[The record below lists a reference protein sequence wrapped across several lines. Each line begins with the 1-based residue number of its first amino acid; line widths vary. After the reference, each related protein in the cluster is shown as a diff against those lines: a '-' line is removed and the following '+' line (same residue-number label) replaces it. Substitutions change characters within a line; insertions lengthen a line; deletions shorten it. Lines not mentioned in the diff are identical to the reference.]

1 MKLVD
6 LDTKI
11 TALLWDDEH
20 EEETE
25 REMTIGDFLDEFT
38 VEGLLEIPL
47 YIQKDGELYVGS
59 TVQEANDEEIQH

>member
-6 LDTKI
+6 IETKI

-20 EEETE
+20 EEQNEM
-25 REMTIGDFLDEFT
+25 EMTIGDFLDEFT

-47 YIQKDGELYVGS
+47 HIQEEGE
-59 TVQEANDEEIQH
+59 

>member
-6 LDTKI
+6 LNTKI

-20 EEETE
+20 DEEIE

-38 VEGLLEIPL
+38 VEGLWEIPL
-47 YIQKDGELYVGS
+47 YIQNCKEKDCRMYHNAK
-59 TVQEANDEEIQH
+59 EAEP

>member
-6 LDTKI
+6 LNTKI

-20 EEETE
+20 EEEIE

-38 VEGLLEIPL
+38 VEGLWEIPL
-47 YIQKDGELYVGS
+47 YIQNCIEKDCRMNHKAE
-59 TVQEANDEEIQH
+59 EAEP

>member
-1 MKLVD
+1 MKLVN

-25 REMTIGDFLDEFT
+25 REMTIGEFIDEFT
-38 VEGLLEIPL
+38 VEGLWEIPL
-47 YIQKDGELYVGS
+47 YIQKDGEV
-59 TVQEANDEEIQH
+59 